1 MASTVTAPAPWITSS
16 QQCTLQ
22 TCPLSLAHTSYLPNL
37 GGNGFYV
44 ALFAF
49 LIPVQLVVGIRT
61 RTWSFMTGTVCGL
74 LLEVL
79 GYVARI
85 KMRANPFIDRWFTM
99 YMVCLTIAPAF
110 LSAAI
115 YVSLARLLA
124 VYTTRVSRIKQRSYS
139 IIFIACDIV
148 SLLLQ
153 AAGGAITTSSA
164 SSTVQ
169 AGIDIMIAGLAS
181 QVASL
186 TLYLAICLD
195 LAWRIYRLPSK
206 SKRLGPTATDD
217 SSEGPFVSRIAL
229 NPDYAGIRA
238 SRTWVAFLSLQGL
251 ATICIYVR
259 SVFRV
264 AELSGGFDSH
274 LANDEVAFMVLEGA
288 MISIAAIAL
297 STWGHPGVGFQ
308 GHWSKL
314 NYPMFSKTRL

>member
-16 QQCTLQ
+16 QQCTVQ

-44 ALFAF
+44 ALFAL
-49 LIPVQLVVGIRT
+49 LIPVQIIVGFRT
-61 RTWSFMTGTVCGL
+61 KTWSFMTGTVCGL

-79 GYVARI
+79 GYAARI
-85 KMRANPFIDRWFTM
+85 KMRDNPFIDRWFTM

-115 YVSLARLLA
+115 YVSLARIVA

-139 IIFIACDIV
+139 LVFVACDIV

-153 AAGGAITTSSA
+153 AAGGAITTSSS

-169 AGIDIMIAGLAS
+169 AGINIMIAGLAS

-186 TLYLAICLD
+186 TLYLVICLD
-195 LAWRIYRLPSK
+195 LAWRIYRLPLK
-206 SKRLGPTATDD
+206 SERLEPTATD
-217 SSEGPFVSRIAL
+217 SSQDPVVNRVVL
-229 NPDYAGIRA
+229 NPDSADIRA
-238 SRTWVAFLSLQGL
+238 SKTWVAFLVFQGL
-251 ATICIYVR
+251 ATLCIYIR

-264 AELSGGFDSH
+264 AELSGGFNSH

-297 STWGHPGVGFQ
+297 SAWGHPGIGFQ
-308 GHWSKL
+308 GRWSDL
-314 NYPMFSKTRL
+314 NYPMFSKA

>member
-1 MASTVTAPAPWITSS
+1 MASTVTAPAPWITSN

-22 TCPLSLAHTSYLPNL
+22 ACPLSLAHTSYLPNL

-44 ALFAF
+44 ALFAL
-49 LIPVQLVVGIRT
+49 LIPVQLIVGIRT

-85 KMRANPFIDRWFTM
+85 EMRSNPFIDRWFTM

-115 YVSLARLLA
+115 YVSLARIVA

-139 IIFIACDIV
+139 LIFVACDIV

-153 AAGGAITTSSA
+153 AAGGAITTSND

-169 AGIDIMIAGLAS
+169 AGINIMIAGLAS

-195 LAWRIYRLPSK
+195 LAWRIYRLTSQFKHP
-206 SKRLGPTATDD
+206 GPTATDD
-217 SSEGPFVSRIAL
+217 VSEDPFINRIAL
-229 NPDYAGIRA
+229 NPQYAGIRA
-238 SRTWVAFLSLQGL
+238 SRTWAAFLVLQGL
-251 ATICIYVR
+251 ATVCIYIR

-264 AELSGGFDSH
+264 AELSNGFDSH
-274 LANDEVAFMVLEGA
+274 LANDEVAFMVLEGT
-288 MISIAAIAL
+288 MISIAALAL
-297 STWGHPGVGFQ
+297 STGGHPGIGFQ
-308 GHWSKL
+308 GRWSKL
-314 NYPMFSKTRL
+314 NYPMFSKVRN